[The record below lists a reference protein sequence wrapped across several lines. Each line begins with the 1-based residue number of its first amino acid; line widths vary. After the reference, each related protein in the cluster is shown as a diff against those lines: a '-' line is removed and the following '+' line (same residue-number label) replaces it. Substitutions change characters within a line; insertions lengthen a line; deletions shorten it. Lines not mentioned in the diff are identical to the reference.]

1 MSTPTYLDLGPDRR
15 IAHVRTKAQG
25 AGRAAPGVVFLG
37 GFRSDMEGTKALA
50 LEAWARRE
58 GHAFLRFDYRGHGAS
73 SGAFEDGCVGDWADD
88 AIQAVTR
95 LTEGPQV
102 VVGSSMGGWIAL
114 LLARAAPARVA
125 ALVGVAAAPD
135 FTVEMA
141 ASMNEAARA
150 EMAATGLWR
159 RPSAYSD
166 DPYPITRKLIE
177 DGARNLVLD
186 APLRVGFPVRLLQG
200 TADEDVSVDVA
211 MRLLG
216 HVEGPDTRLTLVKGA
231 DHRFSGAREIDL
243 LIATVEEAGLVAQKG
258 ISSPE

>member
-1 MSTPTYLDLGPDRR
+1 MTGPAFLDLGPGRR
-15 IAHVRTKAQG
+15 IAHVRTSAQG
-25 AGRAAPGVVFLG
+25 AGRDAPGVVFLG

-50 LEAWARRE
+50 LEDWARAKGR
-58 GHAFLRFDYRGHGAS
+58 AFLRLDYRGHGAS

-88 AIQAVTR
+88 AIEAVAR
-95 LTEGPQV
+95 LTEGPQI
-102 VVGSSMGGWIAL
+102 VVGSSMGGWITL

-135 FTVEMA
+135 FTLEMA
-141 ASMNEAARA
+141 ASMDEAAKA

-200 TADEDVSVDVA
+200 TADEDVSVETA
-211 MRLLG
+211 LKLLG
-216 HVEGPDTRLTLVKGA
+216 HVEGPDTRLMLVKGA

-243 LIATVEEAGLVAQKG
+243 LIATVEEVGRAAQNG